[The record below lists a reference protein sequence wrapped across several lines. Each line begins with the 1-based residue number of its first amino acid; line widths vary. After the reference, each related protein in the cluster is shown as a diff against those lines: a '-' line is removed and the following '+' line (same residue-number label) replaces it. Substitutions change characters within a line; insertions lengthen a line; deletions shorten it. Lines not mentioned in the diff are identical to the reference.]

1 MADRFFV
8 VNKKRY
14 VAKPFDFNMLCD
26 LEDLGVSLESAQNKP
41 MSMVRAYFSVCA
53 GKGKEYAGKEMQ
65 SHMIAGGSLDE
76 IVEAMSE
83 EMNNSDFFQ
92 SLSKTTEADATTDSE
107 KKQTKAKKS
116 E

>member
-1 MADRFFV
+1 MFV
-8 VNKKRY
+8 VNGKRY

-26 LEDLGVSLESAQNKP
+26 LEDMGVSLEQAQNKP
-41 MSMVRAYFSVCA
+41 MSMVRAYFAICT
-53 GKGKEYAGKEMQ
+53 GRGKEFAGKEMQ
-65 SHMIAGGSLDE
+65 AHLISGGAFDD

-92 SLSKTTEADATTDSE
+92 SLGKNKEADNTTDSE
-107 KKQTKAKKS
+107 KKATKVKKS

>member
-1 MADRFFV
+1 MERFFV
-8 VNKKRY
+8 VNNKRY

-26 LEDLGVSLESAQNKP
+26 LEDMGVSMEQAQNKP
-41 MSMVRAYFSVCA
+41 MSMVRAYFGICA
-53 GKGKEYAGKEMQ
+53 GRGKDYAGKEMQ
-65 SHMIAGGSLDE
+65 EHLLNGGSFDV

-83 EMNNSDFFQ
+83 EMSNSDFFQ
-92 SLSKTTEADATTDSE
+92 SLSKKAETDNSTDSE